1 MDINNLTA
9 KMSLEDDAS
18 PAKSRKRE
26 GCLKWEEFFMAN
38 AVLAAQR
45 SKDPECQVGAC
56 IVNPAKRIVGVGYN
70 GMPNGCSDDIF
81 EWKKDLKQLYVCHA
95 EMNAILNKNVIDVK
109 GCDLYVTRFPCNE
122 CAKVIIQSGIST
134 IYFLEDKHPER
145 QMYVAAKKM
154 FVAAGVAVR
163 QFTTDRKE
171 NIEIRLRISPKPQPE
186 PQSESQPESQ
196 AEAQP

>member
-1 MDINNLTA
+1 MKTFNKLPNPEIEPQTPCSAVALATTA
-9 KMSLEDDAS
+9 V
-18 PAKSRKRE
+18 RR
-26 GCLKWEEFFMAN
+26 
-38 AVLAAQR
+38 
-45 SKDPECQVGAC
+45 
-56 IVNPAKRIVGVGYN
+56 YN

-196 AEAQP
+196 AGSTA